1 MSKPFGNVN
10 LILFEPAETAVPLPR
25 SDPRAGHLLDVLRRQ
40 PGDMFDAGLVN
51 GPRGK
56 GTLVRVG
63 ERALELSFV
72 WGAPPLPLEPLTLLL
87 GLPRP
92 QTARKILQEAA
103 ALGVARMDFFVSE
116 KGEGGYARSTLW
128 SSGEWRRHLLA
139 GAAQAFDTRLPEVE
153 SGVTLAAAVERL
165 PKAGCRLALDNYE
178 AAQELGPATIGP
190 NVGGVP
196 SPRGNEPGGEIT
208 PGHKDSPSVTLALGP
223 ERGWSAAERNLL
235 RAQGFTLVHLGPRVL
250 RVETAVVAA
259 VTLVRSARGWL
270 R

>member
-1 MSKPFGNVN
+1 VSKRFGNVN
-10 LILFEPAETAVPLPR
+10 LILFEPAEAAAPLPR
-25 SDPRAGHLLDVLRRQ
+25 TDPRAGHLLDVLRRR
-40 PGDMFDAGLVN
+40 PGDTFDAGLVN

-56 GTLVRVG
+56 GTLVRLG
-63 ERALELSFV
+63 EQALELSFA
-72 WGAPPLPLEPLTLLL
+72 WGAQPVPLEPLTLLL

-103 ALGVARMDFFVSE
+103 ALGVARMDFFLSE

-153 SGVTLAAAVERL
+153 AGLILAAAVERL
-165 PKAGCRLALDNYE
+165 PAAGRRLALDNYE
-178 AAQELGPATIGP
+178 AAQELGPEAICP

-196 SPRGNEPGGEIT
+196 SPRGIEPGGEVT
-208 PGHKDSPSVTLALGP
+208 PGDNFVPAVTLALGP
-223 ERGWSAAERNLL
+223 ERGWSTAERNLL
-235 RAQGFTLVHLGPRVL
+235 RAQGFTLVHLGSRVL
-250 RVETAVVAA
+250 RLETAVVAA
-259 VTLVRSARGWL
+259 VALVRSARGWL

>member
-1 MSKPFGNVN
+1 MN
-10 LILFEPAETAVPLPR
+10 LILFEPAEIAVPLPR
-25 SDPRAGHLLDVLRRQ
+25 SDERAVHLLEVLRRG
-40 PGDMFDAGLVN
+40 PGDTFDAGLVN

-63 ERALELSFV
+63 EQALELSFA
-72 WGAPPLPLEPLTLLL
+72 WGPPPSPLEPLHLLI

-92 QTARKILQEAA
+92 QTARKILQEAS
-103 ALGVARMDFFVSE
+103 ALGVARMEFFISE

-139 GAAQAFDTRLPEVE
+139 GVAQAFDTRMPEVE
-153 SGVTLAAAVERL
+153 AGVTLPAALERL
-165 PKAGCRLALDNYE
+165 PLGGRRLALDNYE
-178 AAQELGPATIGP
+178 AAQVLVPESIGASDGSP
-190 NVGGVP
+190 GRPLPGDRSNVGTEACPGDKIGSGV
-196 SPRGNEPGGEIT
+196 
-208 PGHKDSPSVTLALGP
+208 VLALGP

>member
-1 MSKPFGNVN
+1 MN
-10 LILFEPAETAVPLPR
+10 LILFEPAEAAAPLPR
-25 SDPRAGHLLDVLRRQ
+25 TDPRAVHLLDVLRRR
-40 PGDMFDAGLVN
+40 PGDTFDAGLVS

-63 ERALELSFV
+63 EQALELVFA
-72 WGAPPLPLEPLTLLL
+72 WGPPPRPLEPLALLL

-116 KGEGGYARSTLW
+116 KGEGGYAQSTLW
-128 SSGEWRRHLLA
+128 GSGEWRRHLLA
-139 GAAQAFDTRLPEVE
+139 GAAQAFDTRLPEVAT
-153 SGVTLAAAVERL
+153 GMTLSAALERL
-165 PKAGCRLALDNYE
+165 RAGGRRLALDNYE
-178 AAQELGPATIGP
+178 AAQELGPAVIAASDVDPFRPMPGERLPADTGP
-190 NVGGVP
+190 A
-196 SPRGNEPGGEIT
+196 
-208 PGHKDSPSVTLALGP
+208 VTLALGP

-235 RAQGFTLVHLGPRVL
+235 RAQGFTLVHLGARVL